1 MIDVLPSIID
11 AISPIEALGGR
22 VYRRWPKTKAKT
34 PACIVSR
41 ISATPTLTDADGSE
55 IIAQMVYSIDIN
67 ASDADQ
73 ADAIAEQV
81 IDRLAGYN
89 FHRTGDMDFY
99 DDALRVYR
107 RILTFMGS
115 VDRRGNTFRQ

>member
-1 MIDVLPSIID
+1 MIDVLPSIIG

-41 ISATPTLTDADGSE
+41 ISGNPTLTDADGSE
-55 IIAQMVYSIDIN
+55 VIAQMVYSIDIN
-67 ASDADQ
+67 ADDADQ
-73 ADAIAEQV
+73 ADAIGEQV
-81 IDRLAGYN
+81 VDRLAGYN

-99 DDALRVYR
+99 DDQLRVYR
-107 RILTFMGS
+107 RILTFMGT
-115 VDRRGNTFRQ
+115 VDRRGNTFR